1 MTNVADW
8 MTPNP
13 ITIDENDSIIEA
25 IHLMKEKNIRRL
37 PVTRKGRFC
46 GLITDRMLKE
56 YSPGKATP
64 LDTWEVHYILSKT
77 SVKEAMNPTPFSV
90 KPDSNLT
97 DAAQLIHD
105 HKLYGICVVDDQND
119 LVGILTTTNIM
130 KALIALCR
138 RYEANGNGT
147 Q

>member
-1 MTNVADW
+1 MLHVSDW

-13 ITIDENDSIIEA
+13 ITIDENSSIIEA

-37 PVTRKGRFC
+37 PVTCKGKFS

-56 YSPGKATP
+56 YAPGKATP
-64 LDTWEVHYILSKT
+64 LDTWEVHYLLSKT
-77 SVKEAMNPTPFSV
+77 QVKDAMNDHPFTV
-90 KPDSNLT
+90 RPDSKLT

-105 HKLYGICVVDDQND
+105 KKLYGLCVTDTDEN

-130 KALIALCR
+130 EALITICNNK
-138 RYEANGNGT
+138 ANCSR
-147 Q
+147 

>member
-1 MTNVADW
+1 MFYVSDW

-13 ITIDENDSIIEA
+13 ITIDKDSSIIEA
-25 IHLMKEKNIRRL
+25 IHLMKEKDIRRL
-37 PVTRKGRFC
+37 PVTCKGKFC

-56 YSPGKATP
+56 FSPSKATS
-64 LDTWEVHYILSKT
+64 LDTWEVHYLLSKT
-77 SVKEAMNPTPFSV
+77 TVTDAMNDHPFTV
-90 KPDSNLT
+90 RPDAKLT

-105 HKLYGICVVDDQND
+105 NKLYGLCVTDTDGN

-130 KALIALCR
+130 EALITLCNSQ
-138 RYEANGNGT
+138 AKCS